1 MSVRLLISLITIAQ
15 VWIRVEA
22 FTLKGVIDEELLTYG
37 FIPNSIEGSGF
48 SDERTS
54 DQAETE
60 NFACEHSTIALEHR
74 KYILYTHNRL
84 RSKLALGHQ
93 PNKPGLGKMGTGR
106 NMYLLRWDCDLELL
120 AHQRIQSCSP
130 HILMNSSRLSGSQL
144 VKHFDIGLQGHNVS
158 HHIED
163 SMRTWWLQ
171 YKRNGNVDPKNRYSS
186 KQLYYGWANMAKGKT
201 TRIGCSY
208 HRCNENMKAIFSCI
222 YSDRAHVENQPIYEQ
237 GSPCRTNDDCSTYPR
252 SECISTLGLCKTSR
266 KIKTSHN
273 KTNTMCTKWDSKMT
287 DDCRENALDQHN
299 FYRSRLARGLE
310 YNKETNGSISGAAG
324 MLKMSY
330 DCELERNAQL
340 WADECIFEHSDRKM
354 RPNQGQNLYMTS
366 FLYLEPTSL
375 LHMAI
380 EMWWK
385 ELEEFGIP
393 ADAILSESFWSSKGN
408 FIGHFTQ
415 MAWGETHRVGC
426 AVGNCSNMGLVV
438 CHYSPAGNRRNHS
451 IYKIG
456 KHCGQESN
464 CPRGSFCEEEEALCT
479 LQ

>member
-1 MSVRLLISLITIAQ
+1 
-15 VWIRVEA
+15 
-22 FTLKGVIDEELLTYG
+22 
-37 FIPNSIEGSGF
+37 
-48 SDERTS
+48 
-54 DQAETE
+54 
-60 NFACEHSTIALEHR
+60 
-74 KYILYTHNRL
+74 
-84 RSKLALGHQ
+84 
-93 PNKPGLGKMGTGR
+93 
-106 NMYLLRWDCDLELL
+106 
-120 AHQRIQSCSP
+120 
-130 HILMNSSRLSGSQL
+130 
-144 VKHFDIGLQGHNVS
+144 
-158 HHIED
+158 
-163 SMRTWWLQ
+163 MRTWWLQ
-171 YKRNGNVDPKNRYSS
+171 YKRNGNVDLKNRYLS

-208 HRCNENMKAIFSCI
+208 HRCNENLKAIFSCI

-237 GSPCRTNDDCSTYPR
+237 GPPCKSNDDCSTYPR

-273 KTNTMCTKWDSKMT
+273 KSNTMCTKWDSKMT

-310 YNKETNGSISGAAG
+310 YNKETNDSAPGAAG

-340 WADECIFEHSDRKM
+340 WADECIFEHSDRKR

-408 FIGHFTQ
+408 LIGHFTQ
-415 MAWGETHRVGC
+415 VLSSIRSLVYHKYIRATQTPIHFFHGRGSRKLMNFLTIISLVAL
-426 AVGNCSNMGLVV
+426 LVV
-438 CHYSPAGNRRNHS
+438 SAAHFPEYSTYDGEGTKRLGPYPSRLRNTEKKAAFIPSFFNPYMLQDYDQMNFLTIISLVVLLVASAAHFPEYSTYDGEGTKRLGPYPSRLRNTEKKAAFIPSFFNPYMLQDYDHTPQDFETPRRKPPSYHRSS
-451 IYKIG
+451 IHICCRITISEDLK
-456 KHCGQESN
+456 S
-464 CPRGSFCEEEEALCT
+464 
-479 LQ
+479 